1 MAQVRRKIDNIA
13 HRRSKRHKAHKVY
26 GTPLEVLTV
35 LTRSEIPEIV
45 RDLVR
50 FIEKGTW
57 REWYSLLGLVAT
69 TLHTSP

>member
-1 MAQVRRKIDNIA
+1 
-13 HRRSKRHKAHKVY
+13 
-26 GTPLEVLTV
+26 VLTV

-57 REWYSLLGLVAT
+57 REWYSLLALVAT